1 MATGIDL
8 PALQKELKGFQGK
21 IDSWTQRTVST
32 ADQTRQEHG
41 HRIKD
46 LQGRSRELEAEH
58 TRLERAARAL
68 ETRLSEEKAQLLA
81 AQTAAVQA
89 AAEEAALP
97 ILLAEQRS
105 MVEEVDRELQAQQSI
120 VASAE
125 AQNLAKLG
133 ALERAL
139 RLYRDRLGLHFRQD
153 DAHRLLIG
161 LNDIDPRQPEREFTF
176 AVHIQGSDTYSVS
189 NVSQELPEL
198 PELQAA
204 LQSTGNFCA
213 FVRGMR
219 TAFVAA
225 VSRESPP

>member
-46 LQGRSRELEAEH
+46 LQASDPCPHPRDIHLLLHATG
-58 TRLERAARAL
+58 
-68 ETRLSEEKAQLLA
+68 LSEEKAQLLA

-133 ALERAL
+133 ALE
-139 RLYRDRLGLHFRQD
+139 H

>member
-46 LQGRSRELEAEH
+46 LQDIHLLLHATG
-58 TRLERAARAL
+58 
-68 ETRLSEEKAQLLA
+68 LSEEKAQLLA

-133 ALERAL
+133 ALE
-139 RLYRDRLGLHFRQD
+139 H